1 MGVWSERMFAADG
14 FESRSLFFYA
24 VDAICYDR
32 LTDIP
37 TIVGWRRCG
46 DSGTFATVGG
56 ALFAIGCLL
65 LPLFPTPLSCYKPE
79 IPAAFLPLAV
89 RNEDECEFIDLP

>member
-1 MGVWSERMFAADG
+1 MFTADG
-14 FESRSLFFYA
+14 FASRSLFFWA

-37 TIVGWRRCG
+37 TIGGWIRHG
-46 DSGTFATVGG
+46 ESGTFGTVG
-56 ALFAIGCLL
+56 ALFAIGGLL
-65 LPLFPTPLSCYKPE
+65 LLLFPTPLSCYKPE
-79 IPAAFLPLAV
+79 IPVAFLPLAV